1 MKKQLIF
8 LTLIFLLLPS
18 LQAQDNLSR
27 KAVKQRHSAI
37 RAGNKELK
45 GGRISSAITHYRD
58 ALKADTNSVRAQ
70 FNMGCAFAKR
80 NQADSAL
87 VCYSKVA
94 RNQHASASDKA
105 RAHYNAGNIYLK
117 KALAARDSGSY
128 DPQSLNAAIEQY
140 KSALRLDGNNQKAKH
155 NLSLA
160 KKLIRPQQNNQNQN
174 KNQNQQQNKDQQNK
188 DQQNKDQQNKDQQN
202 KDQQNKD
209 QQHKDQQNKE
219 QQNKQKPNEDKQ
231 NQKQK
236 EQRRREAEQ
245 MLNAMK
251 NNEQQTMR
259 AVRMKEMNKERQN
272 GNPNRIEKDW

>member
-87 VCYSKVA
+87 VCYSKVT

-174 KNQNQQQNKDQQNK
+174 KNQNQQQN
-188 DQQNKDQQNKDQQN
+188 QQNKDQQNKDQQN

-259 AVRMKEMNKERQN
+259 AVRMKEMNKERHK

>member
-87 VCYSKVA
+87 VCYSKVT

-174 KNQNQQQNKDQQNK
+174 KNQNQQQN
-188 DQQNKDQQNKDQQN
+188 QQNKDQQNKDQQN

-259 AVRMKEMNKERQN
+259 AVRMKEMNKERQK